1 MSILV
6 AIDISSDT
14 VQLVTGETTSSGS
27 ISILNVKEL
36 ARSEFLPRS
45 LSVPLSQNGEAALAT
60 NGSHR
65 EETHSI
71 QADSTE
77 SNIAEA
83 NILNPTPEISPAEI
97 PVRKLDLGQLLDL
110 DIDETLAVLPSSRIL
125 YEKVS
130 LPFRDQKKIER
141 VLPLQIQDL
150 VPFETEGFVV
160 DAVSLKEISEN
171 EFDYL
176 ASLAPTEDVQEALQ
190 MLSQL
195 GANPKTL
202 TSKSSALTALTRL
215 CPDYLKGSFALLL
228 FSPSQCSFAVFVDN
242 QLEHLRELPL
252 QSEDPN
258 SAQLKNVIL
267 DLRCSIAHVERTFG
281 KQIDRVFTVG
291 SAQLGQSIQKVLG
304 RSCEPL
310 DVSSF
315 VSIDP
320 FVTASANDL
329 AWAVGLFASELP
341 ITTGTRVI
349 NYRQGRFAYKPT
361 WGNFLLAF
369 KDEWYNYFFLLLA
382 FIAWCG
388 YTVASGYNTLNQI
401 EGQITKEIQKV
412 LPGEVIPYQQE
423 GDFVK
428 NKVSDLE
435 EQLESLGS
443 LSSLTP
449 LNSLRELS
457 EAIGKEIDIEIDS
470 LNIGHKSLSMRGSV
484 LTNRMVG
491 ALQDALEKR
500 SDRLGKVN
508 VAPGG
513 SVPGSTRVKFNADI
527 TFPE

>member
-14 VQLVTGETTSSGS
+14 IQLVTGETTSSGS

-45 LSVPLSQNGEAALAT
+45 LSQSQSGAISQNGVGNGEGAQGT
-60 NGSHR
+60 NGSHSDGAG
-65 EETHSI
+65 TI
-71 QADSTE
+71 
-77 SNIAEA
+77 EA
-83 NILNPTPEISPAEI
+83 GTASPTPEVSSPEI

-110 DIDETLAVLPSSRIL
+110 DIDETLAVLPSARIL

-160 DAVSLKEISEN
+160 DAVSLKEISET

-215 CPDYLKGSFALLL
+215 CPEYLKGSFALLL
-228 FSPSQCSFAVFVDN
+228 FSPSQCSFAVFVDS

-252 QSEDPN
+252 QNEDPN

-281 KQIDRVFTVG
+281 KQIERVFTVG
-291 SAQLGQSIQKVLG
+291 SPQLGQSIQKVLG

-329 AWAVGLFASELP
+329 ALAVGLFASELP
-341 ITTGTRVI
+341 VTTGTRVI

-361 WGNFLLAF
+361 WGNFVLAF

-382 FIAWCG
+382 FVGWCG
-388 YTVASGYNTLNQI
+388 YTVASGYNALNQI

-527 TFPE
+527 TFPD